1 MLQIKKFVFLF
12 FFIQL
17 HIPIISL
24 NYTVFNQKY
33 ENMKG
38 RFSMNKNGDLILEYS
53 AHNSRI
59 FYGIKKDGKGFFN
72 GEYIKIIDDIGG
84 NRYEGVNSFVSL
96 NNTDSYSQYLIS
108 FAAYDSIV
116 ELYDIE
122 KDISNSEN
130 YVNKSTVEVLGN
142 QINSY
147 VSSLI
152 ELNND
157 KNEYILFYIYDGKYI
172 IQKFAI
178 SQLSLDNI
186 LIKKINTDPE
196 YTEVVNNRMI
206 DGILLNDELIL
217 VFFLK
222 STEYYVNIFDFDLN
236 NRLNTYHIDTITGYE
251 NEVGLFAK
259 CINLKDYYVFF
270 LYYTKQDNILRY
282 KLGQFEKSG
291 SSYTFNTNSEKSLER
306 YTFYSN
312 PLLNKLIKI
321 NSERCAF
328 FAIET
333 WALHILFSDVK
344 VFKSLTI
351 LLIDI
356 YDDYKNIIIRK
367 YQLNLDSHHIHKEI
381 DVGLFNGYIFFS
393 SSVYNI
399 TKISENNYE
408 LASMLM
414 IFGFPNQQEQQESI
428 TLNIYNYLSEHGN
441 MNLFDIILK
450 NISEDIIQNNIFEYS
465 VRHDKVKLGE
475 IPEQIEFYNKNN
487 DTIKL
492 QSGDILNKEYILKE
506 NKNNILTQ
514 GNYFFETQIIIQE
527 PDLVTNSEESIY
539 LKPQQLYGK
548 ILTINFI
555 LCPQDYHFDE
565 ESNQCLKEEESSETE
580 KVEETEEKKSAEI
593 SYELCSYDDLISNNC
608 NIGGDNNTDIYSKIA
623 NDVIKSYP
631 DNGESVVIEADNNH
645 IFQITTM
652 DNELSALNNS
662 NNSNYNLSIID
673 LGLCGDI
680 LKESY
685 NITSENQSLILL
697 KYEKISDVI
706 SEKYIQYEVYN
717 PTTKEKMNLSLCDNI
732 SISLYVHINLEEE
745 TQQKYEE
752 LEKQGYDL
760 FNPNDSFYQDLCTP
774 FKSENGTDVTLSDR
788 RNDYYKS
795 FSNDIQCQEKCE
807 YSNYLSNSGFLKCEC
822 NVIDDNINT
831 EKEEKFSE
839 KMLYESFY
847 DILKYSNYKLVK
859 CYNLVFNKNIFFNNK
874 GNIIVLVYFFVFNIT
889 LILFILYGFNFLKLD
904 LFKMIEQKK
913 INNNKI
919 KEKENEFEL
928 NEKKEGNPPK
938 RKTFSLKK
946 KGYDKNDRKD
956 SELNKTEG
964 EFIKKQINSK
974 NRNRNMKYTS
984 LILVNNQI
992 NINNKI
998 KKHSRKSIK
1007 ATRTHKLP
1015 LFDKYKK
1022 DNNNNKF
1029 NITLNNV
1036 KEIEKKFDDFELNE
1050 LEYIE
1055 ACEYDKRNFINIYWS
1070 LLKREHLIIFTFFI
1084 RKDHNIT
1091 YIKLSRFIFLL
1102 CTDMAL
1108 NVFFFS
1114 DDSMHHVYKSYGK
1127 YDFLQQISQIIY
1139 STIVTQVI
1147 EVFLC
1152 YLSMTDKHVYKI
1164 KNISDIQINK
1174 SKIFLILKCIKIK
1187 LFGFYL
1193 FTFIFF
1199 VLYWYL
1205 ITAFCSV
1212 YQNTQI
1218 IFIKDSFSSF
1228 LMGLAYP
1235 FALYIFPALFRI
1247 IALKDRNKKRLKF
1260 VYFISDI
1267 IPFF

>member
-1 MLQIKKFVFLF
+1 M
-12 FFIQL
+12 
-17 HIPIISL
+17 
-24 NYTVFNQKY
+24 
-33 ENMKG
+33 
-38 RFSMNKNGDLILEYS
+38 
-53 AHNSRI
+53 
-59 FYGIKKDGKGFFN
+59 
-72 GEYIKIIDDIGG
+72 
-84 NRYEGVNSFVSL
+84 
-96 NNTDSYSQYLIS
+96 
-108 FAAYDSIV
+108 
-116 ELYDIE
+116 
-122 KDISNSEN
+122 
-130 YVNKSTVEVLGN
+130 
-142 QINSY
+142 
-147 VSSLI
+147 
-152 ELNND
+152 
-157 KNEYILFYIYDGKYI
+157 
-172 IQKFAI
+172 
-178 SQLSLDNI
+178 
-186 LIKKINTDPE
+186 
-196 YTEVVNNRMI
+196 
-206 DGILLNDELIL
+206 
-217 VFFLK
+217 
-222 STEYYVNIFDFDLN
+222 
-236 NRLNTYHIDTITGYE
+236 
-251 NEVGLFAK
+251 
-259 CINLKDYYVFF
+259 
-270 LYYTKQDNILRY
+270 
-282 KLGQFEKSG
+282 
-291 SSYTFNTNSEKSLER
+291 
-306 YTFYSN
+306 
-312 PLLNKLIKI
+312 
-321 NSERCAF
+321 
-328 FAIET
+328 
-333 WALHILFSDVK
+333 
-344 VFKSLTI
+344 
-351 LLIDI
+351 
-356 YDDYKNIIIRK
+356 
-367 YQLNLDSHHIHKEI
+367 
-381 DVGLFNGYIFFS
+381 
-393 SSVYNI
+393 
-399 TKISENNYE
+399 
-408 LASMLM
+408 
-414 IFGFPNQQEQQESI
+414 
-428 TLNIYNYLSEHGN
+428 
-441 MNLFDIILK
+441 
-450 NISEDIIQNNIFEYS
+450 
-465 VRHDKVKLGE
+465 
-475 IPEQIEFYNKNN
+475 
-487 DTIKL
+487 
-492 QSGDILNKEYILKE
+492 
-506 NKNNILTQ
+506 
-514 GNYFFETQIIIQE
+514 
-527 PDLVTNSEESIY
+527 
-539 LKPQQLYGK
+539 
-548 ILTINFI
+548 
-555 LCPQDYHFDE
+555 
-565 ESNQCLKEEESSETE
+565 
-580 KVEETEEKKSAEI
+580 
-593 SYELCSYDDLISNNC
+593 
-608 NIGGDNNTDIYSKIA
+608 
-623 NDVIKSYP
+623 IKSYP

-706 SEKYIQYEVYN
+706 PEKYIQYEVYN

-822 NVIDDNINT
+822 NVNDDNINT

-904 LFKMIEQKK
+904 VFRIMEQKK

-1235 FALYIFPALFRI
+1235 FVLYVFPTLFRI

>member
-1 MLQIKKFVFLF
+1 
-12 FFIQL
+12 
-17 HIPIISL
+17 
-24 NYTVFNQKY
+24 
-33 ENMKG
+33 
-38 RFSMNKNGDLILEYS
+38 
-53 AHNSRI
+53 
-59 FYGIKKDGKGFFN
+59 
-72 GEYIKIIDDIGG
+72 
-84 NRYEGVNSFVSL
+84 
-96 NNTDSYSQYLIS
+96 
-108 FAAYDSIV
+108 
-116 ELYDIE
+116 
-122 KDISNSEN
+122 
-130 YVNKSTVEVLGN
+130 
-142 QINSY
+142 
-147 VSSLI
+147 
-152 ELNND
+152 
-157 KNEYILFYIYDGKYI
+157 
-172 IQKFAI
+172 
-178 SQLSLDNI
+178 
-186 LIKKINTDPE
+186 
-196 YTEVVNNRMI
+196 
-206 DGILLNDELIL
+206 
-217 VFFLK
+217 
-222 STEYYVNIFDFDLN
+222 
-236 NRLNTYHIDTITGYE
+236 
-251 NEVGLFAK
+251 
-259 CINLKDYYVFF
+259 
-270 LYYTKQDNILRY
+270 
-282 KLGQFEKSG
+282 
-291 SSYTFNTNSEKSLER
+291 
-306 YTFYSN
+306 
-312 PLLNKLIKI
+312 
-321 NSERCAF
+321 
-328 FAIET
+328 
-333 WALHILFSDVK
+333 
-344 VFKSLTI
+344 
-351 LLIDI
+351 
-356 YDDYKNIIIRK
+356 
-367 YQLNLDSHHIHKEI
+367 
-381 DVGLFNGYIFFS
+381 
-393 SSVYNI
+393 
-399 TKISENNYE
+399 
-408 LASMLM
+408 
-414 IFGFPNQQEQQESI
+414 
-428 TLNIYNYLSEHGN
+428 
-441 MNLFDIILK
+441 
-450 NISEDIIQNNIFEYS
+450 
-465 VRHDKVKLGE
+465 
-475 IPEQIEFYNKNN
+475 
-487 DTIKL
+487 
-492 QSGDILNKEYILKE
+492 
-506 NKNNILTQ
+506 
-514 GNYFFETQIIIQE
+514 
-527 PDLVTNSEESIY
+527 
-539 LKPQQLYGK
+539 
-548 ILTINFI
+548 
-555 LCPQDYHFDE
+555 
-565 ESNQCLKEEESSETE
+565 
-580 KVEETEEKKSAEI
+580 
-593 SYELCSYDDLISNNC
+593 
-608 NIGGDNNTDIYSKIA
+608 
-623 NDVIKSYP
+623 
-631 DNGESVVIEADNNH
+631 
-645 IFQITTM
+645 M

-788 RNDYYKS
+788 RNDYYKT

-822 NVIDDNINT
+822 NVNDDNINT

-904 LFKMIEQKK
+904 VFRIMEQKK

-1218 IFIKDSFSSF
+1218 IFIKDSFLSF

-1235 FALYIFPALFRI
+1235 FVLYVFPTLFRI